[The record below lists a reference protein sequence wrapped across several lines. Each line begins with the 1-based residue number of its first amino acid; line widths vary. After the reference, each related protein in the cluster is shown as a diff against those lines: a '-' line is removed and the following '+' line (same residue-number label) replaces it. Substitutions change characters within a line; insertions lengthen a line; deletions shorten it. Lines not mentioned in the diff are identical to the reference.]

1 MARLGGFHPA
11 AADRV
16 PPVPVPLAE
25 LIGNA
30 HAFEDLEDFRQGI
43 PALLREFVPADV
55 AAYNEMDADPNGT
68 WWTTDPHLTVSP
80 ELVARFTELAGEN
93 PVLAYV
99 RKTRD
104 GRPRRISDFLS
115 RSEYHRLPLYRQFY
129 GQINAEYQV
138 ALTLPSRPPIV
149 IGLALTRSQAD
160 FTDREVRQLALA
172 RPHLIQAYRNAELAA
187 AREATIRALEAGL
200 EQVGTAVIVVD
211 PHGRVDMATPTGR
224 RLLAG
229 GLGGPDKRI
238 SAQLIERLAA
248 RRAAGTP
255 ASEPLLVE
263 HGDSMLSLRVLRGP
277 EGGSEMLV
285 IEPETSGLSVPALE
299 SLGLTRRQAEALR
312 WIALGRSGR
321 DAAERMGVSPRTVE
335 KHLQAA
341 YAKLGVGSSSEA
353 SATVWAAVGVRLP

>member
-1 MARLGGFHPA
+1 MSL
-11 AADRV
+11 
-16 PPVPVPLAE
+16 PLAE

-30 HAFEDLEDFRQGI
+30 HAFEDLEGFRQGI

-55 AAYNEMDADPNGT
+55 SAYNEMDADPNGT
-68 WWTTDPHLTVSP
+68 WWTTDPHLQVSP
-80 ELVARFTELAGEN
+80 ELIERFVELAGEN

-99 RKTRD
+99 RRTRD

-115 RSEYHRLPLYRQFY
+115 RRDYHQLPLYREFY

-138 ALTLPSRPPIV
+138 ALTLPSRPPVV

-172 RPHLIQAYRNAELAA
+172 RPHLIQTYRNAELAA
-187 AREATIRALEAGL
+187 AREATIAALEAGL

-211 PHGRVDMATPTGR
+211 HRGRVDMATPTGR

-238 SAQLIERLAA
+238 SAELAERLAA
-248 RRAAGTP
+248 RRAAATP
-255 ASEPLLVE
+255 ASEPLLVD
-263 HGDSMLSLRVLRGP
+263 HGESTLSLRVLRGL

-299 SLGLTRRQAEALR
+299 SLGLTPRQAEALR

-321 DAAERMGVSPRTVE
+321 DAAQLMSVSPRTVE

-341 YAKLGVGSSSEA
+341 YAKLGVEGSSEA
-353 SATVWAAVGVRLP
+353 AATVWAAVGVRLP

>member
-1 MARLGGFHPA
+1 MS
-11 AADRV
+11 
-16 PPVPVPLAE
+16 VPLAE

-30 HAFEDLEDFRQGI
+30 HAFETLEDFRQGI

-55 AAYNEMDADPNGT
+55 AAYNEMDADPHGT
-68 WWTTDPHLTVSP
+68 WWTNDPHLQITP
-80 ELVARFTELAGEN
+80 EQVARFTELADEN
-93 PVLAYV
+93 PVLAYT
-99 RKTRD
+99 RRTRD

-115 RSEYHRLPLYRQFY
+115 RSEYHALPLYREFY
-129 GQINAEYQV
+129 GQIDAEYQV
-138 ALTLPSRPPIV
+138 ALCLPSRPPVV
-149 IGLALTRSQAD
+149 IGLALTRSQSD
-160 FTDREVRQLALA
+160 FSDHEVRLLGQA

-187 AREATIRALEAGL
+187 AREATIAALEAGL

-211 PHGRVDMATPTGR
+211 RHGRVDMATPTGR

-238 SAQLIERLAA
+238 SARLSEQLAA
-248 RRAAGTP
+248 RREARTP

-263 HGDSMLSLRVLRGP
+263 HGEQLLSLRVLRGP

-321 DAAERMGVSPRTVE
+321 DAAQLMAVSPRTVE
-335 KHLQAA
+335 KHLQSA
-341 YAKLGVGSSSEA
+341 YAKLGVENSSA
-353 SATVWAAVGVRLP
+353 AAATVWAAVGVRLPEAG

>member
-1 MARLGGFHPA
+1 M
-11 AADRV
+11 
-16 PPVPVPLAE
+16 PVPLAE

-30 HAFEDLEDFRQGI
+30 HAFEDLEGFRQGI

-80 ELVARFTELAGEN
+80 EQVARFTELAEEN

-115 RSEYHRLPLYRQFY
+115 RSDYHRLPLYRQFY

-138 ALTLPSRPPIV
+138 ALTLPSRPPVV

-187 AREATIRALEAGL
+187 ARESTIAALEAGL
-200 EQVGTAVIVVD
+200 EGVGTAVIVVD
-211 PHGRVDMATPTGR
+211 RHGRVDMATPTGR

-238 SAQLIERLAA
+238 SAQLSERLAA
-248 RRAAGTP
+248 RREAGTP
-255 ASEPLLVE
+255 ASEPLLVD
-263 HGDSMLSLRVLRGP
+263 HGESTLSLRVLRGP

-299 SLGLTRRQAEALR
+299 SLGLTGRQAEALR

-341 YAKLGVGSSSEA
+341 YSKLGVSGSSEA
-353 SATVWAAVGVRLP
+353 AATVWAAVGVRLPEAG